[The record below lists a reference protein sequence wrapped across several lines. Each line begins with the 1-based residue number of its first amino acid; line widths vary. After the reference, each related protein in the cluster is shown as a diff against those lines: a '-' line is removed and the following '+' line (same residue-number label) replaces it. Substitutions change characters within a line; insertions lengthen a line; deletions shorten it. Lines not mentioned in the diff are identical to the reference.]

1 MAKEWGNPGWKD
13 QGRTGPH
20 GPRYAKRSDR
30 RKVSGGICGLVTMAL
45 AGGVAAAVAA
55 IGYGFAKVVL

>member
-13 QGRTGPH
+13 QGRTGPY

-30 RKVSGGICGLVTMAL
+30 RKVSGDGCAVVAMAL
-45 AGGVAAAVAA
+45 SGAVAAAVAA
-55 IGYGFAKVVL
+55 IGYGIAEAVL